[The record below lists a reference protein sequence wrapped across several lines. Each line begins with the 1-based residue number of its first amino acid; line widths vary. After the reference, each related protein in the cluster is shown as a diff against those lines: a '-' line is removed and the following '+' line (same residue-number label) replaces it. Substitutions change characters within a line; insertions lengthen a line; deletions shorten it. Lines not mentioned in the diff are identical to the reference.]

1 MLAKVGPASV
11 FFVVADGIDSNANE
25 KREAK
30 PDQSTPCSVKV
41 LVVPNTG
48 LEPSSDLIQSPHG
61 ADEHGTGVP
70 ALSDHAGDDES
81 DDTREEGTPIA
92 DVAVIALFGR
102 DAQLV
107 NHANRV
113 EVIDGASERKYPHAE
128 CNHERHGVSVE
139 TVLLPEEGK
148 PTFLASGVQGAPSK
162 NTSEQARCREHRPVG
177 KEHVSGGLAFEV
189 HGRDQL
195 AAFHGVLRRECSKGV
210 ACGGHGEPEADSG
223 ERHGGHPFV
232 APTQVQV

>member
-11 FFVVADGIDSNANE
+11 FFVVADGVDSNANE

-30 PDQSTPCSVKV
+30 PDQSTPRSVKI

-48 LEPSSDLIQSPHG
+48 LKPSSDLIQSPHG

-113 EVIDGASERKYPHAE
+113 EVIDGASERKYPHAK

-162 NTSEQARCREHRPVG
+162 NASEQACCREHRPVG

>member
-30 PDQSTPCSVKV
+30 PDQSTPRSVKV
-41 LVVPNTG
+41 LVVPNAG
-48 LEPSSDLIQSPHG
+48 LKPCSDLIQGPHG

-70 ALSDHAGDDES
+70 ALSDHASDDKS

-107 NHANRV
+107 NHANGV
-113 EVIDGASERKYPHAE
+113 EVIDGASERKDPHAK

-139 TVLLPEEGK
+139 TVLLPEERK
-148 PTFLASGVQGAPSK
+148 PTFLASGVQCTPCE

-177 KEHVSGGLAFEV
+177 EEHVSGGLAFKV

-195 AAFHGVLRRECSKGV
+195 AAFHGVLRREGCIGV
-210 ACGGHGEPEADSG
+210 ACGGHSKPEADGG
-223 ERHGGHPFV
+223 ERHGGHPLV